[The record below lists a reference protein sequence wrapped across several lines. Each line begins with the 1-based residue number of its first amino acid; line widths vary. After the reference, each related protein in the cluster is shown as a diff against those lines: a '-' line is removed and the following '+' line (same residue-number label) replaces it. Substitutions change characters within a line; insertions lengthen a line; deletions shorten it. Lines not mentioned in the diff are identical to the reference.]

1 LSLSP
6 GSFSVSLALLLVISN
21 VAAVAEEISDGDCS
35 ACHAAI
41 SGEWRSS
48 LHAAAYTYPAFQQKL
63 KESAAAGD
71 SSCGCHT
78 PSPLPPVYLGKEPA
92 ARADTHE
99 LGVDCLACHM
109 DSSLTAWSSGE
120 ERYVPHWTRQEKI
133 YSSAA
138 FCGGC
143 HAWGRGSAF
152 DCQTCHMPRVEGGSS
167 DGPRI
172 GVTAGATHASH
183 RWEGSRDPELFSGAA
198 GLEAIRRGDSLEVTV
213 SSLLSAHYFPQSR
226 HRLMKV
232 AALAGNDGGKVWE
245 TDLRLAPD
253 STAQFLV
260 ALPENMPGLR
270 VELRFYPVPEV
281 QPDSFYVIRRR
292 ILE

>member
-1 LSLSP
+1 MNNLP
-6 GSFSVSLALLLVISN
+6 GILAASLALLLFISSS
-21 VAAVAEEISDGDCS
+21 AAEEISEGDCA

-48 LHAAAYTYPAFQQKL
+48 LHAAAYSSPAFQQKL
-63 KESAAAGD
+63 KESAAAGN

-78 PSPLPPVYLGKEPA
+78 PAALPPGYLGREPA
-92 ARADTHE
+92 ARAE
-99 LGVDCLACHM
+99 APERGVDCLACHM

-143 HAWGRGSAF
+143 HVWGRDSGY
-152 DCQTCHMPRVEGGSS
+152 DCQTCHMPRVEGGPD

-172 GVTAGATHASH
+172 GRTAGAMHASH
-183 RWEGSRDPELFSGAA
+183 RWVGSRDPELLSGAA
-198 GLEAIRRGDSLEVTV
+198 ELEALRHGDSLQVTV
-213 SSLLSAHYFPQSR
+213 SSLLSAHYFPQTR
-226 HRLMKV
+226 HRLLKV
-232 AALAGNDGGKVWE
+232 AALAGGGPIWE
-245 TDLRLAPD
+245 SDLRLAPD
-253 STAQFLV
+253 STAKFSV
-260 ALPENMPGLR
+260 ALPENLPGLR

-281 QPDSFYVIRRR
+281 QTDSFYVIRRQA
-292 ILE
+292 IE